1 MQRFS
6 ISPRGMLAS
15 FWRNRGLILALTE
28 REVIGRYKG
37 SFLGI
42 LWSLFNPLL
51 MLTIYTFFFST
62 VFKARWP
69 GGSES
74 KTEFALILF
83 SGLLIF
89 NFFSESIG
97 RAPSLIVGNANYVKK
112 VVFPLEIMGFVLIG
126 SAGFHFLAS
135 MAIWLLFYFIFFGLP
150 SIEILY
156 FPIILIPL
164 ILLAIGF
171 AWFLSSLGVYLR
183 DVSQVVNAAIPALM
197 FLSPVF
203 FPISALPQ
211 QLHLVFQLNPL
222 TFLIEEARGV
232 LIWKQGIHWDHWL
245 IQTAF
250 SSVFAWL
257 GYVWFQKTRKGFADV
272 L

>member
-1 MQRFS
+1 MQRFPL
-6 ISPRGMLAS
+6 SPAGMLTS
-15 FWRNRGLILALTE
+15 FWNNRGLILALTE

-42 LWSLFNPLL
+42 MWSLFNPLL

-89 NFFSESIG
+89 NFFSESLG
-97 RAPSLIVGNANYVKK
+97 RAPSLIVGNVNYVKK
-112 VVFPLEIMGFVLIG
+112 VVFPLEIMGFVLVA

-135 MAIWLLFYFIFFGLP
+135 MVIWLLFYFIFFGLP
-150 SIEILY
+150 SVQALY
-156 FPIILIPL
+156 FPFILIPL
-164 ILLAIGF
+164 ILLAMGS

-183 DVSQVVNAAIPALM
+183 DVSQIVTAAIPALM

-203 FPISALPQ
+203 FPISALPE
-211 QLHLVFQLNPL
+211 QLHIIFQLNPL

-232 LIWKQGIHWDHWL
+232 LIWKQDLHWGHWL
-245 IQTAF
+245 IQTVL
-250 SSVFAWL
+250 SGIFAWL
-257 GYVWFQKTRKGFADV
+257 GYVWFQKTRRGFADV

>member
-1 MQRFS
+1 M
-6 ISPRGMLAS
+6 
-15 FWRNRGLILALTE
+15 TK

-42 LWSLFNPLL
+42 MWSLFNPLL

-69 GGSES
+69 GGSDS

-89 NFFSESIG
+89 NFFSESVG
-97 RAPSLIVGNANYVKK
+97 RAPSLIISNVNYVKK
-112 VVFPLEIMGFVLIG
+112 VVFPLEIMGFVLVA

-135 MAIWLLFYFIFFGLP
+135 MAIWLLFYLIFFGIP
-150 SIEILY
+150 SIYVLY
-156 FPIILIPL
+156 FPFILIPL
-164 ILLAIGF
+164 ILLAMGF

-183 DVSQVVNAAIPALM
+183 DVSQIVNAAIPALM

-203 FPISALPQ
+203 FPISALPE
-211 QLHLVFQLNPL
+211 QLHIVFQLNPL
-222 TFLIEEARGV
+222 TFLIEEARNV
-232 LIWKQGIHWDHWL
+232 LISKQGIHWGHW
-245 IQTAF
+245 IVQTAL
-250 SSVFAWL
+250 SGLFAWL

>member
-1 MQRFS
+1 MQQFTVY
-6 ISPRGMLAS
+6 PRGMLSS
-15 FWRNRGLILALTE
+15 FWNNRGLILALTE

-42 LWSLFNPLL
+42 MWSLFNPLL

-89 NFFSESIG
+89 NFFSESLG

-112 VVFPLEIMGFVLIG
+112 VVFPLEILGFVLVG

-135 MAIWLLFYFIFFGLP
+135 MTIWLLFYFIFFGVP
-150 SIEILY
+150 SIYILY
-156 FPIILIPL
+156 FPFILIPL
-164 ILLAIGF
+164 MLLAIGF

-203 FPISALPQ
+203 FPISALPE
-211 QLHLVFQLNPL
+211 QLHVAFQLNPL
-222 TFLIEEARGV
+222 TFLIEEARNV
-232 LIWKQGIHWDHWL
+232 LIWKQDIHWAHW
-245 IQTAF
+245 IVQTAL
-250 SSVFAWL
+250 SGLFAWL
-257 GYVWFQKTRKGFADV
+257 GYAWFQKTRKGFADV